1 MKSKQLI
8 LITSS
13 FPYGNGEPFLETELT
28 YLCKDFEKVL
38 IFSRGCLDQNLSE
51 VPQNVIVISIANT
64 ISFSQR
70 LVSLLNVFNRT
81 FLNELKIIHTSYS
94 KKFTI
99 GILKTMLVSLQ
110 KAKVYRNAILNE
122 LNQMN
127 PNETIIYSY
136 WSDDAA
142 IALALLKKKN
152 RRLKVIS
159 RVHGWD
165 LYFNVSQYD
174 YLPFRGLICEQMDAI
189 YSISTKGKNEIKN
202 TWKQGVSNVSI
213 SRLGVASQEKGEL
226 PISFNLVSCSNLIS
240 LKRVHLIIE
249 ALSQITSFEI
259 EWTHFGE
266 GPLFNLLKDQ
276 SQKLPS
282 NIKVEWRGHVENAV
296 VLDYYRDN
304 DVSCFINVSSS
315 EGVPVSIMEAFS
327 FGIPAIATDVGGMRE
342 IVDDENGFLL
352 TSNPTAQEVAAVIQ
366 NSHQLSNDEKV
377 MKRKSAYSTWER
389 KYSAENNYGKFIEK
403 IKQL

>member
-189 YSISTKGKNEIKN
+189 YSISTKGKNEIKKHME
-202 TWKQGVSNVSI
+202 TRCVKC
-213 SRLGVASQEKGEL
+213 
-226 PISFNLVSCSNLIS
+226 FNFTFRSCLTR
-240 LKRVHLIIE
+240 KRR
-249 ALSQITSFEI
+249 A
-259 EWTHFGE
+259 
-266 GPLFNLLKDQ
+266 
-276 SQKLPS
+276 S
-282 NIKVEWRGHVENAV
+282 NI
-296 VLDYYRDN
+296 L
-304 DVSCFINVSSS
+304 
-315 EGVPVSIMEAFS
+315 
-327 FGIPAIATDVGGMRE
+327 
-342 IVDDENGFLL
+342 
-352 TSNPTAQEVAAVIQ
+352 
-366 NSHQLSNDEKV
+366 
-377 MKRKSAYSTWER
+377 
-389 KYSAENNYGKFIEK
+389 
-403 IKQL
+403 